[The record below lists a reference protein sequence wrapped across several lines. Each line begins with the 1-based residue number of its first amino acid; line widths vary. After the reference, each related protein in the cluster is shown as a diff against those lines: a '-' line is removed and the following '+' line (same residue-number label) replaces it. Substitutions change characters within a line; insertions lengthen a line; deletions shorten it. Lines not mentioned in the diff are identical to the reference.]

1 MRNLETI
8 IEQLQRKISALE
20 TSNKDLAR
28 RVEQLE
34 LRPSRHSSETIVTSD
49 RPQQQNRPKF

>member
-8 IEQLQRKISALE
+8 IEQLQRSISALE

-28 RVEQLE
+28 RVEKLE
-34 LRPSRHSSETIVTSD
+34 LGISGHSPETRVISD
-49 RPQQQNRPKF
+49 RRQQPDSSKS